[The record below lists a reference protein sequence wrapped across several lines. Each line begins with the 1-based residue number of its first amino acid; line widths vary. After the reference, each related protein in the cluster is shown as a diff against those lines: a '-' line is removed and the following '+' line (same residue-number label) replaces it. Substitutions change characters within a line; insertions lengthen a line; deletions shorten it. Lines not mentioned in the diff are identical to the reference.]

1 VNLPNSQPDYL
12 IAQLQTSGSQCSP
25 PRQRRKTDDMFM
37 GALNSRITATK
48 TSTYRPADGEVI
60 NGWQFTSSSGP
71 CIDVGANKK
80 NIVITNSII
89 GPCGTNLNEEYGVIV
104 REGSYNIT
112 IQNNEIKS
120 VSTGV
125 YGARDGI
132 VIDRNLIYGIRGPSF
147 ATTPK
152 GWDGQAVAFHSVGG
166 VPPVPSE
173 EAVTHRSR
181 ITCNVSDA
189 LIPAPNKNYEDHI
202 SVFKSKGSP
211 RAPIEIAY
219 NRLRGGTSKSGG
231 GITVGDQ
238 GGEWIWVH
246 DNYIQ
251 KVANG
256 GIGVVGGHNILV
268 ESNDVDNRGESAET
282 LTSYA
287 FFVRPF
293 VACSNVTL
301 RNNRGNAVLW
311 AWNGGS
317 TANAGYI
324 YLNDKGYS
332 CVPAPDTGANNNW
345 TYDFPADS
353 VYVTPDRACQGGFTA
368 WPYP

>member
-1 VNLPNSQPDYL
+1 MGQNRLTGWLVLMLLQGAAAAQPT
-12 IAQLQTSGSQCSP
+12 QGSLAPS
-25 PRQRRKTDDMFM
+25 
-37 GALNSRITATK
+37 ITVTK
-48 TSTYRPADGEVI
+48 TSTYRPVDGEVI
-60 NGWQFTSSSGP
+60 SGWQFTTSSGP
-71 CIDVGANKK
+71 CIDVSANKK

-89 GPCGTNLNEEYGVIV
+89 GPCGTNLNEEYGIIV

-120 VSTGV
+120 VSTGIKV

-132 VIDRNLIYGIRGPSF
+132 VIDRNLIYGIRGPSY
-147 ATTPK
+147 ATTPQ
-152 GWDGQAVAFHSVGG
+152 GWDGQAIAFHSVGG
-166 VPPVPSE
+166 VPPVTPAD
-173 EAVTHRSR
+173 AVTHRTR

-189 LIPAPNKNYEDHI
+189 TMGSTTKNYEDHI
-202 SVFKSKGSP
+202 NIFKSKGSP
-211 RAPIEIAY
+211 RSPIEIAY
-219 NRLRGGTSKSGG
+219 NRLRGGTSRSGG

-246 DNYIQ
+246 DNHVQ

-256 GIGVVGGHNILV
+256 GIGVVGGNNILV
-268 ESNDVDNRGESAET
+268 ENNDVDNRGENQGT

-293 VACSNVTL
+293 TACANITL

-317 TANAGYI
+317 TSNAGYI

-332 CVPAPDTGANNNW
+332 CVPAPDTSVGNNW
-345 TYDFPADS
+345 AYDFPVDS
-353 VYVTPDRACQGGFTA
+353 VYVSPDQACQGGFT
-368 WPYP
+368 P